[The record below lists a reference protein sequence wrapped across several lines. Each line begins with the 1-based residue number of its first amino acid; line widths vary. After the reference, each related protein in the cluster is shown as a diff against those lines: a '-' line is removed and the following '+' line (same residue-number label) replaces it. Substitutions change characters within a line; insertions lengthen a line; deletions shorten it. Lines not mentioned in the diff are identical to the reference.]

1 MKIWVNQKI
10 KKLWISILVIDGLFI
25 LGSFL
30 CIVTGFKSCG
40 MAVCIGAFL
49 LMALTLLLLYR
60 YFEEQNSIMEEAIG
74 QIKAYR
80 AGNQNAR
87 IESDEEGQLYRLF
100 HEVNALVTRLNAQ
113 VENEAYAKL
122 FLKESLLDISHQLKT
137 PLAALNIYN
146 GIIQDEAEHLQT
158 IKEFADLSDQE
169 LDRIANLVQNLLK
182 ITKFEADAILFE
194 KKLENVSEI
203 MDSIE
208 QHFSFRVKQEQK
220 ILKLLGDENLNL
232 VCDGSWVFE
241 AIANI
246 VKNALD
252 HTRSGDSIC
261 IEWKALTTLIQ
272 IIITDNGQGIHPEDL
287 HHIFKRF
294 YRSRFSKDTQ
304 GIGLGLPIAK
314 AIVEAHGGTIEVI
327 SELEIGTTF
336 TINFLIPTNL

>member
-10 KKLWISILVIDGLFI
+10 KKLWISILVIDGLSI

-113 VENEAYAKL
+113 VENEVYAKL

-252 HTRSGDSIC
+252 HTQSGDSIC